1 MPPRFSGSLR
11 NATYRRLQR
20 TRLKAVVID
29 REKERLNGF
38 AAVEAQRTARI
49 SHRSGGVFLSQ
60 DQYKLKV
67 VRLESGEL
75 EIQANRAGLKDLAE
89 VCQGLSELTD
99 EQAKTPANHYHIADY
114 MNNAEDGS
122 LELIIRYDPNL

>member
-1 MPPRFSGSLR
+1 M
-11 NATYRRLQR
+11 T
-20 TRLKAVVID
+20 
-29 REKERLNGF
+29 
-38 AAVEAQRTARI
+38 
-49 SHRSGGVFLSQ
+49 Q

-75 EIQANRAGLKDLAE
+75 EIQGNRAGLKDLAV

-114 MNNAEDGS
+114 LNNAEEGS
-122 LELIIRYDPNL
+122 LELIILYKPDM